1 MTLLTEAKGW
11 KTRREPVPL
20 DELDARVDE
29 ILSRRPA
36 VGLALGVVRDGHLQ
50 FFRGHGLADIA
61 SNTPITENTVF
72 RIGSITKTFTAV
84 AVMQLWEQ
92 GLLDLDAPANDYL
105 RAFRLTS
112 GDTAWRPA
120 TVRHLLTHTA
130 GLPELVRP
138 VRALR
143 TGWFSESVAPGHPLP
158 TLADFYRGRLRTVV
172 EPGTTFTYTDHS
184 LATVGQVVEDVSGQP
199 LDRYFREH
207 IFEPLGMIDSDLLRS
222 GRLRTRLATG
232 YKLGSGGPRAVTD
245 RELVAAAASSIYS
258 TPRDM
263 ARYLAAL
270 LAGGGG
276 EGGPILR
283 PETLAIMFQPNYQ
296 TDPRLPGFG
305 LGFYRTDLGGHP
317 AVEHPGIVPGF
328 NSQIFLAPDEGVAVV
343 AFTNG
348 ARNALTWLT
357 AETEW
362 LLRDLIGAPD
372 DVIRTDLPQ
381 RPEIWSDLCGWYRPL
396 AQRTDMQ
403 ARGMA
408 GAGAQVVVR
417 RGRLMV
423 RALSPMPALYRGFPL
438 HPDDEKDPYV
448 FRIDLS
454 THGLGTTR
462 IVFSQDTG
470 KETTRLHLEVIPLAL
485 QKRPTATRP
494 NP

>member
-1 MTLLTEAKGW
+1 M
-11 KTRREPVPL
+11 
-20 DELDARVDE
+20 
-29 ILSRRPA
+29 
-36 VGLALGVVRDGHLQ
+36 
-50 FFRGHGLADIA
+50 
-61 SNTPITENTVF
+61 N
-72 RIGSITKTFTAV
+72 
-84 AVMQLWEQ
+84 
-92 GLLDLDAPANDYL
+92 
-105 RAFRLTS
+105 
-112 GDTAWRPA
+112 
-120 TVRHLLTHTA
+120 
-130 GLPELVRP
+130 
-138 VRALR
+138 
-143 TGWFSESVAPGHPLP
+143 
-158 TLADFYRGRLRTVV
+158 
-172 EPGTTFTYTDHS
+172 
-184 LATVGQVVEDVSGQP
+184 
-199 LDRYFREH
+199 
-207 IFEPLGMIDSDLLRS
+207 
-222 GRLRTRLATG
+222 
-232 YKLGSGGPRAVTD
+232 D

-270 LAGGGG
+270 LAGGSG
-276 EGGPILR
+276 EGDPILR

-317 AVEHPGIVPGF
+317 AVEHPGILPGF
-328 NSQIFLAPDEGVAVV
+328 NSQIFLAPDEDVAVM

-362 LLRDLIGAPD
+362 MLRDLIGAPE
-372 DVIRTDLPQ
+372 DVVRTDLPQ
-381 RPEIWSDLCGWYRPL
+381 RPETWSDLCGWYRPL

-417 RGRLMV
+417 RGRLVV

-438 HPDDEKDPYV
+438 HPDDDKDPYV

-485 QKRPTATRP
+485 RKRPAATGP